1 MFRAFFAFVFLVLFI
16 QAVISLAA
24 ANVDN
29 DKEAS
34 VTVTVGK
41 LPFNITSPAAT
52 LKGPVGHAN
61 QVSAVSVNLR
71 KKEEIEVDLEG
82 VKVISNRY
90 DDLFYVCIRY
100 CMSTR
105 LLNRCDTIRC
115 RRSSSGAVDHQLS

>member
-1 MFRAFFAFVFLVLFI
+1 MFRAFFAFIFLVLFI

-24 ANVDN
+24 PNVDN

-34 VTVTVGK
+34 VTVTVGM
-41 LPFNITSPAAT
+41 LPFTITSPAAT
-52 LKGPVGHAN
+52 LKGPVGLAN
-61 QVSAVSVNLR
+61 QALAVSVNLR

-115 RRSSSGAVDHQLS
+115 RRSLSGAVDHQLS